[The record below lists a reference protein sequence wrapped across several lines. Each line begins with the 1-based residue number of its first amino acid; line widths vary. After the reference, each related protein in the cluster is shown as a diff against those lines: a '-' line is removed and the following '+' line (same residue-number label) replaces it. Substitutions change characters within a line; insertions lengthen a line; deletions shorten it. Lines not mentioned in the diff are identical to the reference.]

1 MLIRL
6 APLQCLYAIDVS
18 RPSVAWHLITMAAW
32 LCQAGGYHRTES
44 LRNDPPQVA
53 QQKKVIFWHVY
64 TLDKGLGLRLGRAS
78 VIAECDIDIKREF
91 EVNGFDHLTSTTFPT
106 LWVEISSLQS
116 RIYEQL

>member
-1 MLIRL
+1 
-6 APLQCLYAIDVS
+6 
-18 RPSVAWHLITMAAW
+18 MAAW
-32 LCQAGGYHRTES
+32 LCQAGGYHRLES
-44 LRNDPPQVA
+44 LRNDPPLVA